1 MVAPQVVQTIHPWE
15 YRNSTRVE
23 REGVGMKDCRGFSIF
38 SEVAWHRASASEL
51 ASVNGMPF
59 TGGYQNVS

>member
-1 MVAPQVVQTIHPWE
+1 
-15 YRNSTRVE
+15 
-23 REGVGMKDCRGFSIF
+23 MKDRRVFSIF

-51 ASVNGMPF
+51 ASANDMPF